1 MAKLLILLAAIVHV
15 ISFLLML
22 QQVEPFYSYFYS
34 IAWWTYIF
42 FAAGI
47 NHIRAN
53 NSLILDRPRE
63 ALRVFLFST
72 PLWLF
77 FEIYNFRLDNWNYIG
92 VPIATY
98 LRWPGYFVAF
108 GTVLP
113 GIFETA
119 TLLRNIGIVK
129 QIRGRS
135 IRISNGLLVR
145 SVALGI
151 LMMFSPLMA
160 PEWFFPFV
168 WLGLIFL
175 LDPLLYWAG
184 HKDASLAGQAEQGDY
199 SLLVRLLLA
208 GMVCGLLWEFWNY
221 WAGAKWIYSV
231 PKLAFLKIFE
241 MPLLGFFGFPPFA
254 LECYLAYRVMTLIRE
269 RHLRARRFAPI
280 LLLVLGTVYCVL
292 VFMAID
298 RHTVWTF
305 RL

>member
-98 LRWPGYFVAF
+98 LRWPGY
-108 GTVLP
+108 
-113 GIFETA
+113 
-119 TLLRNIGIVK
+119 
-129 QIRGRS
+129 
-135 IRISNGLLVR
+135 
-145 SVALGI
+145 
-151 LMMFSPLMA
+151 
-160 PEWFFPFV
+160 
-168 WLGLIFL
+168 
-175 LDPLLYWAG
+175 
-184 HKDASLAGQAEQGDY
+184 
-199 SLLVRLLLA
+199 
-208 GMVCGLLWEFWNY
+208 
-221 WAGAKWIYSV
+221 
-231 PKLAFLKIFE
+231 
-241 MPLLGFFGFPPFA
+241 
-254 LECYLAYRVMTLIRE
+254 
-269 RHLRARRFAPI
+269 
-280 LLLVLGTVYCVL
+280 
-292 VFMAID
+292 
-298 RHTVWTF
+298 
-305 RL
+305 